1 MFFLYLWGMNK
12 KVELVLYTD
21 PVAMEPLFPDDATGE
36 LERLAEKLLKAASG
50 LSGSLHPE
58 TRNAI
63 AAFLRPMNSYYSNL
77 IEGHDTHPIDIE
89 KALEENFSKD
99 KKNRSLQLEAK
110 AHINL
115 HKKICDLA
123 LSGIIKPYD
132 PAFIKF
138 LHKEFYDHLP
148 EDFKIA
154 KNISGENVPVIP
166 GEFRTGEVKV
176 GKHIAPSSKKLNAF
190 ISRFEEQYNPD
201 SSANRSKIK
210 RIISIAASHHR
221 LAWIHP
227 FTDGNGRV
235 IRLFSDA
242 CFISEDLHSSGLW
255 SMSRGLARTEVAYK
269 SALANADLERAGDY
283 DGRGNLSNRQLIGFC
298 RYFLETAIDQVEYMT
313 NVLDIDNMLKRIHS
327 FVDLMVAKKK
337 LKDES
342 RYILEAVFLKGEI
355 SKKEAERLTGKSD
368 KPAKAIMDQ
377 LISLKLIT
385 TDAANRFAPY
395 RVNYPIS
402 FSPVL
407 FSGLYPNG
415 KEIDLITHI

>member
-1 MFFLYLWGMNK
+1 MNK
-12 KVELVLYTD
+12 KVELKLYTD
-21 PVAMEPLFPDDATGE
+21 PVAMEPLFPEDPTGE
-36 LERLAEKLLKAASG
+36 LERLAEKLLKSASG

-63 AAFLRPMNSYYSNL
+63 ANFLRPMNSYYSNL

-110 AHINL
+110 AHIHL
-115 HKKICDLA
+115 HKKICDIA
-123 LSGIIKPYD
+123 LSGTIKPYD
-132 PAFIKF
+132 PRFIKF

-148 EDFKIA
+148 EDFKVA
-154 KNISGENVPVIP
+154 KNINGDHIPVIP
-166 GEFRTGEVKV
+166 GEFRSGEVKV

-190 ISRFEEQYNPD
+190 INRFEEQYDPASGSNQ
-201 SSANRSKIK
+201 SKIK

-235 IRLFSDA
+235 VRLFSDA
-242 CFISEDLHSSGLW
+242 CFISEDLHASGLW
-255 SMSRGLARTEVAYK
+255 SMSRGLARTETSYK
-269 SALANADLERAGDY
+269 AMLANADLERAGSH
-283 DGRGNLSNRQLIGFC
+283 DGRGNLSNRHLVSFC
-298 RYFLETAIDQVEYMT
+298 KYFLETAIDQVEYMT
-313 NVLDIDNMLKRIHS
+313 TVLDIDNMLQRIHS
-327 FVDLMVAKKK
+327 FTDLMVSKKK

-342 RYILEAVFLKGEI
+342 RYILETVFLKGEI
-355 SKKEAERLTGKSD
+355 SKKDPVRLTGKSD

-377 LISLKLIT
+377 LIALKLIT
-385 TDAANRFAPY
+385 TDPENRFAPY

-415 KEIDLITHI
+415 KEIDLMTQL